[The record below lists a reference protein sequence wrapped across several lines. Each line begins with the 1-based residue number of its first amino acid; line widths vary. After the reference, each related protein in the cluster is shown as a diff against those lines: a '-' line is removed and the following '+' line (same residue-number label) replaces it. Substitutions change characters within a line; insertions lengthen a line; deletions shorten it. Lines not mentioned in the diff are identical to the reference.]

1 MRLVWLA
8 LGWAAGIVLA
18 RTAHLHASFTA
29 YAALVALGALLIA
42 WESRWRWG
50 YIALLAACLGAWRV
64 ASLPNHAPISAY
76 HQQGGIAL
84 TGRVASPP
92 DLRDAGQQ
100 FILDVESLFDG
111 QERAIRGRVLV
122 QVARTEDVRL
132 GQRVRVGGLLYPPG
146 QSDRFSYADYLARQG
161 VSSVLPDA
169 WLEIVDAEAPT
180 TLTGFLAD
188 LRQDAQAIITRALP
202 DPLAALLVGILL
214 GNEQLIDP
222 ALDNAFARVGA
233 AHIVAISGFNMML
246 VAGVAQRLLN
256 QITGR
261 ARLSALVAIAFV
273 LLYTLLVGGSAAVW
287 RAALMASL
295 LIVAPLLGRKTFLP
309 ASIALI
315 VLLLSLENPLVL
327 WDLGF
332 QLSLAAILGIV
343 VLAEPLSIGL
353 RNLLRRIMPPRR
365 ANQVVAWLNEPIAV
379 SLAAQALTAPLIA
392 LSFERLSLVSLPV
405 NLLVLPVQPYILMLG
420 GLAVLIAPLAAPL
433 AQVMLWCVGLLL
445 SWTIQVVRAFA
456 ALPWADVVWSPSSWL
471 VAALFALFGG
481 WIIMNATEP
490 KAWRRWLSFVQR
502 RALVVGVSS
511 SAALVSALLL
521 AVALARPDGLLHVW
535 FLDVGHSNAVLIQ
548 SPQGA
553 HILVDGGRYPS
564 RLLTAIGDRLP
575 FNKTHLD
582 MLILTQPDEQDQ
594 AALPALLARYR
605 VGLALTHRQFNIS
618 ARQQAIV
625 DGLGETSLIPVW
637 VGYRAELSD
646 GLSLEILHPQAQPIG
661 EDLGD
666 ESLIVRLRYGEARI
680 LLLGDAS
687 IKAQEAVL
695 QAQVAPSAQVVQL
708 ARHAGRD
715 SLHKTF
721 WALTGAQLAVV
732 QIDPANRLGDPQPAT
747 LALIGETPLLRTDQR
762 TTIHLWTDGQTLWHD
777 AP

>member
-8 LGWAAGIVLA
+8 LGWVAGIVLA
-18 RTAHLHASFTA
+18 HSVNLDASFA
-29 YAALVALGALLIA
+29 IYAALVSLGALLIA
-42 WESRWRWG
+42 WGSRWRWA
-50 YIALLAACLGAWRV
+50 YLALLAACLGAWRV
-64 ASLPNHAPISAY
+64 AILPDYAPISAY

-92 DLRDAGQQ
+92 DARDAGQQ
-100 FILDVESLFDG
+100 FILEVESLFDG
-111 QERAIRGRVLV
+111 QERAMTGRVLA
-122 QVARTEDVRL
+122 QVALTEDVRL
-132 GQRVRVGGLLYPPG
+132 GQRVRVGGFLYPPG

-161 VSSVLPDA
+161 VSSVLPNA
-169 WLEIVDAEAPT
+169 WLEV
-180 TLTGFLAD
+180 L
-188 LRQDAQAIITRALP
+188 DAQAPPSLQGWLAELRQGAQATITRALP

-214 GNEQLIDP
+214 GNERLIDP
-222 ALDNAFARVGA
+222 ALDDAFARVGA

-246 VAGVAQRLLN
+246 VAGVTQRLLQ

-261 ARLSALVAIAFV
+261 AGLSALMAIVFV

-295 LIVAPLLGRKTFLP
+295 LIVAPLLGRRTFLP
-309 ASIALI
+309 ASLAFV

-343 VLAEPLSIGL
+343 TLAEPLSAGL
-353 RNLLRRIMPPRR
+353 RRLLRRVLPPRWAER
-365 ANQVVAWLNEPIAV
+365 AAAWLNEPIAV

-405 NLLVLPVQPYILMLG
+405 NLLVLPVQPYILILG
-420 GLAVLIAPLAAPL
+420 GVAVLLAPLLAPL
-433 AQVMLWCVGLLL
+433 AQLMLWGVGLLL
-445 SWTIQVVRAFA
+445 AWTIQVVRAFA
-456 ALPWADVVWSPSSWL
+456 ALPWADVAWSPAPWG
-471 VAALFALFGG
+471 VTALFALFGG
-481 WIIMNATEP
+481 WIIMNAIEP
-490 KAWRRWLSFVQR
+490 QAWRRWLSFVQR
-502 RALVVGVSS
+502 RALVVSVVS
-511 SAALVSALLL
+511 SAALVGALLL
-521 AVALARPDGLLHVW
+521 AAGLARPDGLLHVW
-535 FLDVGHSNAVLIQ
+535 LLDVGHSNAVLIQ

-564 RLLTAIGDRLP
+564 RLLTSLGDRLP
-575 FNKTHLD
+575 FNKDHLD

-625 DGLGETSLIPVW
+625 EGLGDAPLVPVW
-637 VGYRAELSD
+637 AGYRAELSD
-646 GLSLEILHPQAQPIG
+646 GLTLEILHPQLEPIG

-666 ESLIVRLRYGEARI
+666 ETLIVRLRYGEASI

-687 IKAQEAVL
+687 KKAQAAVL
-695 QAQVAPSAQVVQL
+695 QAGLAPSAQVVQL

-715 SLHKTF
+715 SLDVDF
-721 WALTGAQLAVV
+721 WALTSAQLAAV
-732 QIDPANRLGDPQPAT
+732 QIDPANRLGDPHPGT

-762 TTIHLWTDGQTLWHD
+762 ATIHLWTDGRTLWHD
-777 AP
+777 PP